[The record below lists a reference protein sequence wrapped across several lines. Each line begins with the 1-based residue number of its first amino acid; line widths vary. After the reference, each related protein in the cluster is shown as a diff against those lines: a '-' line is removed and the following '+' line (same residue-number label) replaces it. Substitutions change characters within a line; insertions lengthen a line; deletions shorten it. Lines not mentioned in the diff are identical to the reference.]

1 MAFVRFFW
9 IVYLFFKYR
18 LDELIPKNFIPA
30 WLFLFFKLNP
40 FRLNKNSKNSGERLS
55 EALEK
60 AGPVFVKFGQILSTR
75 PDLINDEIIS
85 NNDLILHGHTHRFRL
100 EKVESCVI
108 FNPGECAGMM
118 KGKNQI
124 GLINLESL
132 EPHIISF

>member
-18 LDELIPKNFIPA
+18 LDELIPKDFIPA

-60 AGPVFVKFGQILSTR
+60 AGPIFVKFGQILSTR

-85 NNDLILHGHTHRFRL
+85 AFELF
-100 EKVESCVI
+100 
-108 FNPGECAGMM
+108 F
-118 KGKNQI
+118 NQI
-124 GLINLESL
+124 PNPSL
-132 EPHIISF
+132 

>member
-85 NNDLILHGHTHRFRL
+85 ELKKFQNNLKPFDSRVAKPVSYTHLTLPTR
-100 EKVESCVI
+100 S
-108 FNPGECAGMM
+108 
-118 KGKNQI
+118 
-124 GLINLESL
+124 
-132 EPHIISF
+132 